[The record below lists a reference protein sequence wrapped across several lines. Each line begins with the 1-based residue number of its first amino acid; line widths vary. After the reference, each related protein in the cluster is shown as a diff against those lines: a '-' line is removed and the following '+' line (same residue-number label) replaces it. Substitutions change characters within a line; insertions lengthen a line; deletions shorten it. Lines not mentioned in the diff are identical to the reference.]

1 MLQAKVKKEYNY
13 SYLNDKNNSKESSNK
28 DRTKTI
34 ILAVLLLILI
44 IGSLV
49 LYLMQLFEINQLNYS
64 LKSLRAELTEKQEEL
79 SLLNIE
85 LAQNTSLMRIEK
97 IARNHLNMVEPEKV
111 EIIVLNKE
119 YNDNMEFVEGNNR
132 FLSIGNIFTNLLNR
146 FNTVKAGELE

>member
-49 LYLMQLFEINQLNYS
+49 LYLTQLFEINQLNYS